1 MVTAVVVRV
10 WSGLVE
16 VAVRCVEESLVERA
30 VCGFVMRRVEEE
42 TQVVMNSFVGGD
54 GLMKRSNS

>member
-1 MVTAVVVRV
+1 MRV